1 MTAPATRPASPF
13 DVLRARVVVVQ
24 VLLVLGV
31 EALLFNLASPARAKV
46 SQGAA
51 LLASLMLYATI
62 LAVLAVRGRRAR
74 VDWRVVLGPPLTT
87 ELLPLLGVVVPVGL
101 LTVGAALAVYIPLSY
116 VAPGFVERLIHNAG
130 SMFEAQTIAQWWLL
144 VLSAVV
150 AAPIV
155 EELFFRGFLLH
166 RWARRWGTLT
176 GVVASSALFAVLH
189 GEWIG
194 HFVFGVAMSA
204 LYLRTRRLWVPIAAH
219 ALNNAVVA
227 LFTLADVLRHA
238 PPETTSLAELRGEW
252 PMGLAAL
259 VSGAA
264 LMWWYL
270 RRWWPDGHWR
280 AVLRASTPYEAYAAS
295 AAVTGSPDSTSAS

>member
-1 MTAPATRPASPF
+1 VTGSRPASPF
-13 DVLRARVVVVQ
+13 DTLRVRGVVLQ
-24 VLLVLGV
+24 ILLLLGA
-31 EALLFNLASPARAKV
+31 EGLLFNLASPARLKA
-46 SQGAA
+46 SRTAA
-51 LLASLMLYATI
+51 LVVSLILYATI

-74 VDWRVVLGPPLTT
+74 LDWRAVFGPPLTT
-87 ELLPLLGVVVPVGL
+87 DVLPLLGVVVPVAL
-101 LTVGAALAVYIPLSY
+101 LTAGAAIAVYVPLSY
-116 VAPGFVERLIHNAG
+116 VAPGFIEGLLRSAS
-130 SMFEAQTIAQWWLL
+130 SMFDAQTLTEWWVL

-150 AAPIV
+150 TAPIV

-189 GEWIG
+189 GEWVG
-194 HFVFGVAMSA
+194 HFVFGVAMAA

-227 LFTLADVLRHA
+227 LFSLADVLRHA
-238 PPETTSLAELRGEW
+238 PPDTTSLADLRGEL

-259 VSGAA
+259 AAGVA

-270 RRWWPDGHWR
+270 RRWWPDGQWR
-280 AVLRASTPYEAYAAS
+280 AVLRGATPYDAYAAAS
-295 AAVTGSPDSTSAS
+295 AVTGSPDSTSAS